1 MTWNVHILS
10 NIVRKNTTATW
21 YYNGILLVNF
31 LHCRVTGTAVY
42 CCGALGVATAGQSSQ
57 KA

>member
-1 MTWNVHILS
+1 MTWNVYILN

-21 YYNGILLVNF
+21 YYNSIFLVKF

-42 CCGALGVATAGQSSQ
+42 CCGALGVATAGQS
-57 KA
+57 